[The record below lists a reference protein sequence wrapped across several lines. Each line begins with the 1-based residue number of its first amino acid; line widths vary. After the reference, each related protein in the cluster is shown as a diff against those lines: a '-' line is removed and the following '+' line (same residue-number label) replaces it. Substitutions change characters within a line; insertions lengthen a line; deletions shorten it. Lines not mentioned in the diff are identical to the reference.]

1 MLRVLTYIFYSS
13 YFERNKI
20 MKIASC
26 SALAVAA
33 ITFFS
38 VSAHA
43 QSLVNSAASYEQCL
57 DDAAGNNIKMT
68 TCTVNE
74 TARIVKIL
82 EGKYEQM
89 ANSEQF
95 KNWNRGAGMFNGN
108 FKDLYSAWLQY
119 RDKYCSLYG
128 YSMSA
133 DVDVGNIAQLAGAEC
148 ILELTKRQNKDMD
161 VILQNISKY

>member
-1 MLRVLTYIFYSS
+1 
-13 YFERNKI
+13 
-20 MKIASC
+20 MKTAFC
-26 SALAVAA
+26 SALALATM
-33 ITFFS
+33 TFFS
-38 VSAHA
+38 VPTHA
-43 QSLVNSAASYEQCL
+43 QSLANSAASYEKCL
-57 DDAAGNNIKMT
+57 ENAAGNNIKMT

-74 TARIVKIL
+74 TTRIVKIL

-95 KNWNRGAGMFNGN
+95 KDWNRGAGMFNGN

-133 DVDVGNIAQLAGAEC
+133 DMDVGNIAQLTGAEC

-161 VILQNISKY
+161 VILQNVSKY

>member
-1 MLRVLTYIFYSS
+1 
-13 YFERNKI
+13 

-26 SALAVAA
+26 SALALVAM
-33 ITFFS
+33 TLFS
-38 VSAHA
+38 TSAQA
-43 QSLVNSAASYEQCL
+43 QSLANTNASYDQCL
-57 DDAAGNNIKMT
+57 EAAEGNNIKMT

-95 KNWNRGAGMFNGN
+95 KDWNRGAGMFNGN

-128 YSMSA
+128 YSMSSDA
-133 DVDVGNIAQLAGAEC
+133 DVGNIAQLTGAEC
-148 ILELTKRQNKDMD
+148 ILELTKRQNRDMD